1 MKYIQK
7 HLVILFFVY
16 WIGYVVFYL
25 IFRVTTLNAHQVI
38 NGILLGLFL
47 ASLFTGAIYGG
58 LYFSIVP
65 KMKYIESRDLKIPS
79 YDDTQERTIIPQK
92 DDFSFAELQERIS
105 RNWILTYVDDELNV
119 IKFRSKDTLLFRGI
133 GSYLAYDDVCNTISI
148 ASFPFS
154 TYAQKGERLNTELN
168 NQIEA
173 LKVFN

>member
-25 IFRVTTLNAHQVI
+25 IFRVITLDAHQVI
-38 NGILLGLFL
+38 NGILLGFFL

-58 LYFSIVP
+58 LYFSVVP
-65 KMKYIESRDLKIPS
+65 KMKYIESRDLKIPN
-79 YDDTQERTIIPQK
+79 YFDTQERTIIPQK
-92 DDFSFAELQERIS
+92 DDFSFAEIQERIS
-105 RNWILTYVDDELNV
+105 RKWILTYVDDELNV
-119 IKFRSKDTLLFRGI
+119 MKFRSRDAFLFLGI
-133 GSYLAYDDVCNTISI
+133 GSYLAYDDVCKTISI

-154 TYAQKGERLNTELN
+154 AYAQKGGRLNTELN

-173 LKVFN
+173 LKVLN